1 VDEDMRMHNASV
13 SGMEFSSMSRMDSLA
28 GSLAASDGAHVMQ
41 NSNNTNSNNTNSNNT
56 NSNNTNS
63 NNTNS
68 NNSANSLNLQFGSL
82 EMGDWFGGET
92 TLRDDGTNSQKY
104 SI

>member
-1 VDEDMRMHNASV
+1 MRMHNASV

-28 GSLAASDGAHVMQ
+28 GSLAASDGADVMQ
-41 NSNNTNSNNTNSNNT
+41 NSNNTNSNNT

>member
-1 VDEDMRMHNASV
+1 MRMHNASV

-28 GSLAASDGAHVMQ
+28 GSLAASDGADVMQ
-41 NSNNTNSNNTNSNNT
+41 

>member
-1 VDEDMRMHNASV
+1 MRMHNASV

-41 NSNNTNSNNTNSNNT
+41 NSNNTNSNNTNSNN
-56 NSNNTNS
+56 
-63 NNTNS
+63 
-68 NNSANSLNLQFGSL
+68 SANSLNLQFGSL

-92 TLRDDGTNSQKY
+92 TLRDEGTNFQKC
-104 SI
+104 SV

>member
-1 VDEDMRMHNASV
+1 MHNASV

-28 GSLAASDGAHVMQ
+28 GSLAASDGADVMQ
-41 NSNNTNSNNTNSNNT
+41 

>member
-1 VDEDMRMHNASV
+1 MRTHNASL
-13 SGMEFSSMSRMDSLA
+13 SGMEFSSMSTSDA
-28 GSLAASDGAHVMQ
+28 SLAACDGADMMQ
-41 NSNNTNSNNTNSNNT
+41 NSNNSAMQK
-56 NSNNTNS
+56 
-63 NNTNS
+63 S
-68 NNSANSLNLQFGSL
+68 NNSPNSLSLQFGSL

>member
-1 VDEDMRMHNASV
+1 MRMHNASV

-28 GSLAASDGAHVMQ
+28 GSLAASDGADVMQ
-41 NSNNTNSNNTNSNNT
+41 NSNNTNSNNTNSNN
-56 NSNNTNS
+56 
-63 NNTNS
+63 
-68 NNSANSLNLQFGSL
+68 SAKSLNLQFGSL

-104 SI
+104 SV

>member
-1 VDEDMRMHNASV
+1 MRMHNASV

-41 NSNNTNSNNTNSNNT
+41 NSNNTNSNNTNSNN
-56 NSNNTNS
+56 
-63 NNTNS
+63 
-68 NNSANSLNLQFGSL
+68 SANSLNLQFGSL

>member
-28 GSLAASDGAHVMQ
+28 GSLAASDGADVMQ
-41 NSNNTNSNNTNSNNT
+41 NSNNT

>member
-1 VDEDMRMHNASV
+1 MRMHNASV

-28 GSLAASDGAHVMQ
+28 GSLAASDGADVMQ
-41 NSNNTNSNNTNSNNT
+41 

-104 SI
+104 SV

>member
-1 VDEDMRMHNASV
+1 MRMHNASV

-56 NSNNTNS
+56 NSNN
-63 NNTNS
+63 
-68 NNSANSLNLQFGSL
+68 SAKSLNLQFGSL

-104 SI
+104 SV